1 MLAADPLFA
10 VVRAVVC
17 GAGSASFMTARMGT
31 DESMASEHRYT
42 TLIVSSILA
51 LMAMRS
57 LLSTPLLSFW
67 CTRMYSVH
75 ALSMWYVQR
84 CVYLWALTR
93 THAGRQA
100 GRQARTH
107 THTHAHTHTHTRTQ
121 THTHTH
127 LHSFTFYSLHTFF
140 WRRTAMAEA
149 TLGQHANIDEPLG
162 PLVTSHPL
170 LFSPSP
176 PPLPSRWLTVLGWRA
191 CGVVLCVVREAS
203 GSGCT
208 RRRWY
213 TAAAIHRGGG
223 SGGGEPRG
231 LGPEGIRAGGD

>member
-107 THTHAHTHTHTRTQ
+107 THTHAHTHTHVHKH
-121 THTHTH
+121 THTHTYTV
-127 LHSFTFYSLHTFF
+127 SRFTRCT
-140 WRRTAMAEA
+140 
-149 TLGQHANIDEPLG
+149 
-162 PLVTSHPL
+162 
-170 LFSPSP
+170 PS
-176 PPLPSRWLTVLGWRA
+176 
-191 CGVVLCVVREAS
+191 
-203 GSGCT
+203 
-208 RRRWY
+208 
-213 TAAAIHRGGG
+213 
-223 SGGGEPRG
+223 SGGGRPWPRQH
-231 LGPEGIRAGGD
+231 